1 MYIINFFNL
10 AEVTPKKYIHPKC
23 TLCNTFYEEKLL
35 NFELQLTYLED
46 VKSFL
51 NSDFYKQI
59 KYHLDDE
66 EYINQKKIFG
76 IIITLHNR
84 IIYKELFRNW
94 FWGNECLAI
103 HSNINNKT
111 IYKIVNDEESIKDLV
126 LIHNKGLLE

>member
-1 MYIINFFNL
+1 MYIINFFSL
-10 AEVTPKKYIHPKC
+10 AKVIPKKYIHPRC

-35 NFELQLTYLED
+35 RFELQLTYLED

-51 NSDFYKQI
+51 NSNFYKQI

-66 EYINQKKIFG
+66 EYINQERIFG
-76 IIITLHNR
+76 IIITLHNK

-94 FWGNECLAI
+94 FWGDEGLAI
-103 HSNINNKT
+103 HSNIDNKT
-111 IYKIVNDEESIKDLV
+111 IYKIVNDEEIIKDLV